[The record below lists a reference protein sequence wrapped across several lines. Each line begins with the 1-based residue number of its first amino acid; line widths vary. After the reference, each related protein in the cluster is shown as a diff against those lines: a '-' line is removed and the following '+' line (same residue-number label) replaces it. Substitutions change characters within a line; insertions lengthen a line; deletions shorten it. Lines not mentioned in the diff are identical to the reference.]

1 MNPEKLNRL
10 LEQLI
15 AAWENEV
22 VEFKQASTDYDT
34 DKIGEYFSALSNEA
48 NLRGAERAWLVFGI

>member
-22 VEFKQASTDYDT
+22 VEFKQASTADQIKAQWNNHQYRNPKRT
-34 DKIGEYFSALSNEA
+34 CMGV
-48 NLRGAERAWLVFGI
+48 AE